1 MTVFGAASCFRSALE
16 SHQNSRRALVRAVQ
30 FEEPRYEIVSSFNT
44 HRDVARGGA
53 VNAHDVGVGA
63 RVGGVGA
70 MKTGAS
76 IDGRLFAPTAVT
88 LQKNNIAVP

>member
-1 MTVFGAASCFRSALE
+1 MKSFLASIPTATLLAA
-16 SHQNSRRALVRAVQ
+16 
-30 FEEPRYEIVSSFNT
+30 
-44 HRDVARGGA
+44 GA